1 MEKKIKIV
9 IKPFVCILIAYHSCS
24 TNEFRCANGRCIFKT
39 WKCDHE
45 NDCKDG
51 SDEVGCVYPPCADGE
66 FTCANFRCI
75 AMSQVSKIYYLN
87 KN

>member
-1 MEKKIKIV
+1 MVQFEV
-9 IKPFVCILIAYHSCS
+9 LTVCLVVYIAYHSCS

-75 AMSQVSKIYYLN
+75 AMSQVS
-87 KN
+87 